1 MVFGFH
7 GRMISLTV
15 GLLLS
20 AVLVAL
26 VMVVVRGSR
35 GEPRPEPTPALTA
48 TSWFR
53 ATLEFQDE
61 TTISGLEVDAA
72 APSLD
77 RSLHMSIQLPGVRP
91 SLVHGAEPFVLD
103 ANHAGVWVVLFDG
116 VGSELRFLSLDG
128 SPERTLLEM
137 DAVIHAAALDAAQ
150 NVVYA
155 SLLDPA
161 TRRHQGVARM
171 TLDDGQID
179 FLLPPQLGK
188 GGLDSDGSHAGWFQT
203 LSLTPNAGILVIETC
218 QPRCQV
224 EIVDLAG
231 NETTPL
237 DSEYFAG
244 SLVGLTNEQMVFR
257 ADCAEAPCPL
267 RAGSLISGQSSE
279 IVDEAGAALV
289 TTLAGQS
296 VVVFVEPDA
305 ADGELTIHVME
316 SGQATRL
323 VADVPAGWTLTTPS
337 PSRAVDLPAGFV
349 AFSPEGALDSDEIV
363 VVDLRTGA
371 RVSDGLLPLSHVPA
385 AP

>member
-1 MVFGFH
+1 MFRFH
-7 GRMISLTV
+7 RRMTSLTV

-20 AVLVAL
+20 AVLVAF

-53 ATLEFQDE
+53 ATVEFQDE
-61 TTISGLEVDAA
+61 TTVSGLEVDAA

-77 RSLHMSIQLPGVRP
+77 RSLHTSIQLPGVRP

-103 ANHAGVWVVLFDG
+103 ANHVGVWVVLFDG
-116 VGSELRFLSLDG
+116 VRSELRFLELDG
-128 SPERTLLEM
+128 SPERTLLKT
-137 DAVIHAAALDAAQ
+137 DAVIHAAALDAAH

-161 TRRHQGVARM
+161 TRQHQGVARI
-171 TLDDGQID
+171 TLDDGRIEQ
-179 FLLPPQLGK
+179 LLPPRLGE
-188 GGLDSDGSHAGWFQT
+188 GGLDPDGSHAGWVQT

-257 ADCAEAPCPL
+257 ADCDEAPCPL
-267 RAGSLISGQSSE
+267 RAASLINGQSRE
-279 IVDEAGAALV
+279 ILDEAGAALV
-289 TTLAGQS
+289 TTVAGQS
-296 VVVFVEPDA
+296 VVVYEEPDP
-305 ADGELTIHVME
+305 ADGELTIHMME

-371 RVSDGLLPLSHVPA
+371 RVSDRHLPLSHVPA